1 LGDSPAQPKP
11 AGRGVYLD
19 AIGTVTPTYT
29 DQITAQVTG
38 VITKV
43 HYVEGQYVHKG
54 DPLIDID
61 DRTYQAQLEQAQGT
75 LERDQS
81 LLAEAQMDLK
91 RYQDAWAK
99 NAIPRQTLEDQ
110 EKLVAQDQG
119 TVKNDEGVVKYD
131 EVQVAYCHLTSP
143 IDGRVGLR
151 LVDQGN
157 LVTANS
163 STVLVVVTQTA
174 PITVIFILP
183 EDSLGQVL
191 QQMRGG
197 KKLTVTVFDRT
208 QQKLLDTGKLLTV
221 DNQIDT
227 TTGTVKLRATFANAK
242 GLLFANQF
250 VNTRLLVKTLDN
262 QTLVTSSAVQH
273 NGATDFVYVVQNPN
287 VPKGAKAVMTTI
299 KVGLSDNGNS
309 VITKGIAPG
318 TVVADSSFQKLVD
331 GAPVYQSKVALPSTD
346 TTEED
351 AP

>member
-1 LGDSPAQPKP
+1 
-11 AGRGVYLD
+11 
-19 AIGTVTPTYT
+19 
-29 DQITAQVTG
+29 
-38 VITKV
+38 
-43 HYVEGQYVHKG
+43 
-54 DPLIDID
+54 
-61 DRTYQAQLEQAQGT
+61 
-75 LERDQS
+75 
-81 LLAEAQMDLK
+81 
-91 RYQDAWAK
+91 
-99 NAIPRQTLEDQ
+99 
-110 EKLVAQDQG
+110 
-119 TVKNDEGVVKYD
+119 VKNDEGVVKYD